1 MRIFLHEGDTTS
13 DILGAYECEFAL
25 VPGTTVSIPSGKTY
39 YINEAYKNTTTGV
52 GDPQVTMSILC
63 KRSTVSPDSP
73 GVIPLTVRD

>member
-52 GDPQVTMSILC
+52 SVEPINGCVI
-63 KRSTVSPDSP
+63 SPRA
-73 GVIPLTVRD
+73 L